1 VHPQM
6 DVTPEVVQ
14 HPLAPRA
21 RQHRAPRLAA
31 ALACKHAAE
40 DSQNSLRLRRA
51 RARRARG
58 GGGGVC
64 QLGPPARGP
73 GQSSIGTP
81 RACHCRTQAAP
92 ANEARHQK
100 SRRSVK

>member
-58 GGGGVC
+58 GGGG
-64 QLGPPARGP
+64 GF
-73 GQSSIGTP
+73 SSIGTP